1 MSDAI
6 TKLKQG
12 QNLSFEESKSLFS
25 GLMEGKH
32 EENQII
38 EILEALIKK
47 GETKDELAGGIFVL
61 RDKATK
67 VSADPNTI
75 DTCGTGGDGQ
85 NSLNISTAA
94 AIVLASMGVKVAKH
108 GNKAVSSNCGSA
120 DVLEALKININLK
133 PNEAEESIK
142 NFNFAFM
149 FAPNYHSAM
158 KHVGPARRKMGK
170 KTIFNLIGPLSS
182 PAQVKRQVIG
192 VFDKKW
198 MKPFAEAL
206 KENNVVHAYIVHSDD
221 GMDEISPFAKT
232 NIVELKDGKI
242 NEFTIDPK
250 ELGLNSGN
258 KENLKGKNAEYNSEK
273 IIEIYKG
280 TSNEFS
286 QSVALNAAAGL
297 IVAGMFCIIFG
308 WIDFF
313 FAFILTFTEVQLL
326 PVKVVALNSS
336 ITPWWSL
343 SASALVSVAPLII
356 VAFIVERYLSKGN
369 LSGAIK

>member
-1 MSDAI
+1 MSDII

-12 QNLSFEESKSLFS
+12 QNLSFEDSKSLFS
-25 GLMEGKH
+25 DLMEGKYT
-32 EENQII
+32 ESQII

-67 VSADPNTI
+67 VSCDPSTI

-133 PNEAEESIK
+133 PNEAEDSIK
-142 NFNFAFM
+142 YFNFAFM

-158 KHVGPARRKMGK
+158 KHVGPARKKMGK

-198 MKPFAEAL
+198 MMPFAEAL

-232 NIVELKDGKI
+232 NVVELKDGKI
-242 NEFTIDPK
+242 NEFLIDPK
-250 ELGLNSGN
+250 DLGINSGN
-258 KENLKGKNAEYNSEK
+258 KENIKGKNAEYNSEK
-273 IIEIYKG
+273 IIDIYKG

-297 IVAGMFCIIFG
+297 IVAGKENNFKN
-308 WIDFF
+308 
-313 FAFILTFTEVQLL
+313 AFKKTSEH
-326 PVKVVALNSS
+326 LNSGKVFEHL
-336 ITPWWSL
+336 TKL
-343 SASALVSVAPLII
+343 Q
-356 VAFIVERYLSKGN
+356 SK
-369 LSGAIK
+369 

>member
-1 MSDAI
+1 MSDI
-6 TKLKQG
+6 TSKLKQG
-12 QNLSFEESKSLFS
+12 KNLSFDESKSLFS
-25 GLMEGKH
+25 DLMEGKH
-32 EENQII
+32 EESRII
-38 EILEALIKK
+38 EILEALLKK

-67 VSADPNTI
+67 VSCDPDTI

-94 AIVLASMGVKVAKH
+94 AVVLASMGVKVAKH

-133 PNEAEESIK
+133 PDEAEKSIK
-142 NFNFAFM
+142 NLNFAFM

-158 KHVGPARRKMGK
+158 KHVGPARKKMGK

-206 KENNVVHAYIVHSDD
+206 KENNVLHAYIVHSDD
-221 GMDEISPFAKT
+221 GMDEISPFTKT
-232 NIVELKDGKI
+232 KVVELKDGKI
-242 NEFTIDPK
+242 NEFTIQPK
-250 ELGLNSGN
+250 DLGISKGDRD
-258 KENLKGKNAEYNSEK
+258 NLKGKNAQYNAEK
-273 IIEIYKG
+273 IIDIYKG

-297 IVAGMFCIIFG
+297 IVSGKEN
-308 WIDFF
+308 DFKN
-313 FAFILTFTEVQLL
+313 AFD
-326 PVKVVALNSS
+326 KVTKHLNSGKVFEHLTKLQS
-336 ITPWWSL
+336 
-343 SASALVSVAPLII
+343 
-356 VAFIVERYLSKGN
+356 N
-369 LSGAIK
+369 

>member
-1 MSDAI
+1 MSDI
-6 TKLKQG
+6 VTRLKQS
-12 QNLSFEESKSLFS
+12 QNLSFEDSKSLFS
-25 GLMEGKH
+25 NLMEGKYT
-32 EENQII
+32 ENQII
-38 EILEALIKK
+38 EILESLIKK
-47 GETKDELAGGIFVL
+47 GETKDELAGGIFIL

-67 VSADPNTI
+67 VSCDQDAI

-133 PNEAEESIK
+133 SSEAEKSIK
-142 NFNFAFM
+142 KFNFAFM

-158 KHVGPARRKMGK
+158 KHVGPARKKMGK

-232 NIVELKDGKI
+232 NVVELKDGKI
-242 NEFTIDPK
+242 NEFTINPK
-250 ELGLNSGN
+250 DLGINGGD
-258 KENLKGKNAEYNSEK
+258 KENLKGKNAKYNAEK
-273 IIEIYKG
+273 IIDIFKG
-280 TSNEFS
+280 NSNEFS

-297 IVAGMFCIIFG
+297 IVSGKEN
-308 WIDFF
+308 DFKN
-313 FAFILTFTEVQLL
+313 AFDKSTKHLSSGKVFEHLTKLQ
-326 PVKVVALNSS
+326 
-336 ITPWWSL
+336 
-343 SASALVSVAPLII
+343 
-356 VAFIVERYLSKGN
+356 SK
-369 LSGAIK
+369 

>member
-1 MSDAI
+1 M
-6 TKLKQG
+6 TNVVEKLKKG
-12 QNLSFEESKSLFS
+12 ESLSFEQSKALFS
-25 GLMEGKH
+25 DLMEGKYS
-32 EENQII
+32 EDSII
-38 EILEALIKK
+38 EILESFIKK

-61 RDKATK
+61 RDKANK
-67 VSADPNTI
+67 VKTDPGAI

-94 AIVLASMGVKVAKH
+94 AIVLASMNVKVAKH

-133 PNEAEESIK
+133 PDEAENSIRK
-142 NFNFAFM
+142 LNFAFM

-158 KHVGPARRKMGK
+158 KHVGPARKKMGK

-182 PAQVKRQVIG
+182 PAQVKRQVVG

-206 KENNVVHAYIVHSDD
+206 RENNVVHAYIVHSDD

-232 NIVELKDGKI
+232 NVVELKDNNI
-242 NEFTIDPK
+242 NEFIIDPK
-250 ELGLNSGN
+250 ELGINSNN
-258 KENLKGKNAEYNSEK
+258 KNNLKGKNATYNSLK

-286 QSVALNAAAGL
+286 QAVALNVAAGL
-297 IVAGMFCIIFG
+297 IVSGKENNFR
-308 WIDFF
+308 D
-313 FAFILTFTEVQLL
+313 AFEKATKHLKSGNVFQ
-326 PVKVVALNSS
+326 
-336 ITPWWSL
+336 
-343 SASALVSVAPLII
+343 
-356 VAFIVERYLSKGN
+356 YLSKIQ
-369 LSGAIK
+369 SA

>member
-1 MSDAI
+1 MSDIA
-6 TKLKQG
+6 TRLKQG
-12 QNLSFEESKSLFS
+12 QNLSFEDSKSLFS
-25 GLMEGKH
+25 DLMEGKY
-32 EENQII
+32 EEGQII
-38 EILEALIKK
+38 EILESLIKK

-67 VSADPNTI
+67 VSADSNTI

-120 DVLEALKININLK
+120 DVLEALNININLK
-133 PNEAEESIK
+133 ANEVEESIK
-142 NFNFAFM
+142 KFNFAFM

-158 KHVGPARRKMGK
+158 KHVGPARKKMGK

-182 PAQVKRQVIG
+182 PAQVKRQVVG

-206 KENNVVHAYIVHSDD
+206 KENNVLHAYIVHSDD
-221 GMDEISPFAKT
+221 GMDEISPFART
-232 NIVELKDGKI
+232 NVVELKDRKI
-242 NEFTIDPK
+242 NEFIIDPK
-250 ELGLNSGN
+250 DLGINSGN
-258 KENLKGKNAEYNSEK
+258 KENLKGRNAEYNSEK
-273 IIEIYKG
+273 IIDIYKG

-297 IVAGMFCIIFG
+297 IVAGKENNFKN
-308 WIDFF
+308 
-313 FAFILTFTEVQLL
+313 AFRKTSEH
-326 PVKVVALNSS
+326 LNSGKVFEHL
-336 ITPWWSL
+336 TKL
-343 SASALVSVAPLII
+343 Q
-356 VAFIVERYLSKGN
+356 SK
-369 LSGAIK
+369 

>member
-1 MSDAI
+1 MSNI
-6 TKLKQG
+6 IENLKKG
-12 QNLSFEESKSLFS
+12 KSLSFEESKILFNE
-25 GLMEGKH
+25 LMEGKYN
-32 EENQII
+32 ENSII
-38 EILEALIKK
+38 EILESLLKK

-61 RDKATK
+61 REKAIK
-67 VSADPNTI
+67 VKTDEETI

-142 NFNFAFM
+142 TFNFAFM

-158 KHVGPARRKMGK
+158 KHVGPARKKMGK

-198 MKPFAEAL
+198 MIPFAEAL
-206 KENNVVHAYIVHSDD
+206 KENNVVHAYIVHSQD

-232 NIVELKDGKI
+232 DIVELKDGIISEFII
-242 NEFTIDPK
+242 NPK
-250 ELGLNSGN
+250 DLGISEGD
-258 KENLKGKNAEYNSEK
+258 KENLKGKNADYNAEK
-273 IIEIYKG
+273 IIDIYKG

-286 QSVALNAAAGL
+286 QSVTLNAAAGL
-297 IVAGMFCIIFG
+297 IVSGKEN
-308 WIDFF
+308 DFKN
-313 FAFILTFTEVQLL
+313 AFEKVNKHLSSGKVFEHLTKLQS
-326 PVKVVALNSS
+326 N
-336 ITPWWSL
+336 
-343 SASALVSVAPLII
+343 
-356 VAFIVERYLSKGN
+356 
-369 LSGAIK
+369 